1 MIYIMSGMIFP
12 TTWRSAL
19 KNSGRRILLWLLLT
33 GMFPN
38 ASSLWAQTEPRPE
51 PTSQSPDS
59 VKILRQQY
67 SGKKTWEHW
76 VSLPGTVISIP
87 FVAFFK
93 GVEYSAGYIYETKL
107 VPRTLDL
114 LTSRDGNRQLYPT
127 YSNRSGLGLE
137 YTHKGLIGLR
147 SRLSLR
153 ATHGFFTQRQHYR
166 FRWRRVHFSES
177 KPLFLNFQLSYRF
190 LPQEKFYGIGPDTK
204 RSEVSGYDRE
214 FSIASAGVEI
224 PLAKAWSLFGL
235 VHYEHNNIYQNSGD
249 DYPSLQTVYSD
260 AALTGLDTRVKIAQ
274 YQGGIAIDTRNRLG
288 NPTSGSEIILSGSY
302 FDDVGEDDFNFWKA
316 QGDVRQYLHL
326 GHNRVLSVRLALE
339 VSEPLGNGQIP
350 FYYLSELGE
359 VETIRGY
366 DRGRFRDEDMALAS
380 LEYNIPLWYRI
391 DSFLFVDAGQ
401 VAKDIGKEF
410 SREQVRFG
418 FGGGIKVRDS
428 KDVIA
433 ILQVGIGRE
442 TVRVYL
448 DLH

>member
-1 MIYIMSGMIFP
+1 MIFP
-12 TTWRSAL
+12 SKRRSNL
-19 KNSGRRILLWLLLT
+19 KTSGRRMVLWMML
-33 GMFPN
+33 GGIFAFP
-38 ASSLWAQTEPRPE
+38 SSPRAQTETQPE
-51 PTSQSPDS
+51 PTPQSPDS

-76 VSLPGTVISIP
+76 VSLPGTIISIP
-87 FVAFFK
+87 FVALFK
-93 GVEYSAGYIYETKL
+93 GVEYSAGYIYESKL

-114 LTSRDGNRQLYPT
+114 LTSRDGKRQLYPT
-127 YSNRSGLGLE
+127 YSNRSGLGVE
-137 YTHKGLIGLR
+137 YTHKGLIGSR

-153 ATHGFFTQRQHYR
+153 AAHGFFTQRQHYR

-177 KPLFLNFQLSYRF
+177 NPLFLNFQLNYRF
-190 LPQEKFYGIGPDTK
+190 LPQEKFYGIGQDTK

-214 FSIASAGVEI
+214 LSVASVGMEI

-235 VHYEHNNIYQNSGD
+235 AHYEHDNIYQNSGD

-260 AALTGLDTRVKIAQ
+260 AALAGLDTRVKIVQ
-274 YQGGIAIDTRNRLG
+274 YQAGIAIDTRNRLG
-288 NPTSGSEIILSGSY
+288 NPTSGGEVVFSGSY
-302 FDDVGEDDFNFWKA
+302 FQDAGGDDFNFWKA

-339 VSEPLGNGQIP
+339 VSEPVGDGQIP

-391 DSFLFVDAGQ
+391 DSFLFADAGQ

-410 SREQVRFG
+410 NRERMRFG
-418 FGGGIKVRDS
+418 LGGGIKVRDS

-433 ILQVGIGRE
+433 ILQVGVGRE